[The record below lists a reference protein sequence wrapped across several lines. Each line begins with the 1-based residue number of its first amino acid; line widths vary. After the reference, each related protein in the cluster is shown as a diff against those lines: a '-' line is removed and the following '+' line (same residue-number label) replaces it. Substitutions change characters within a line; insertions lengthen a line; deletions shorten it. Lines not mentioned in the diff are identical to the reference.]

1 MVNSVNFLL
10 MKNCINL
17 FFIILIEQSKIERI
31 HKIKRI
37 GNLFRANITAGI
49 KKNRTT
55 RLKGTRNDNGLLYV
69 FIDKKKYLLAKL
81 VYKYFGDRE
90 KIIAVGDDGVII
102 YRDGNKINL
111 RIENLDYISRSE
123 FNKTRDINK
132 KIKHNRKSNKQN
144 N

>member
-1 MVNSVNFLL
+1 MKKYTEKENSLKATEFYRNDKFVY
-10 MKNCINL
+10 
-17 FFIILIEQSKIERI
+17 KIT
-31 HKIKRI
+31 RI

-102 YRDGNKINL
+102 IVVE
-111 RIENLDYISRSE
+111 IRSTTHW
-123 FNKTRDINK
+123 KLGLY
-132 KIKHNRKSNKQN
+132 Q
-144 N
+144 